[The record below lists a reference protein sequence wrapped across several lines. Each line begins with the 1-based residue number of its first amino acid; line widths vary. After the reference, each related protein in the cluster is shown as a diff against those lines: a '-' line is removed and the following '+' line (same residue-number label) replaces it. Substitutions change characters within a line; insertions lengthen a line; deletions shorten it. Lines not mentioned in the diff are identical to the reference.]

1 MSKST
6 NVTVSVAMD
15 EEQLNTL
22 QVYLLQGDK
31 ALESILK
38 ETVSDTL
45 AKLYAKHVP
54 QAVQNFLALKSD
66 VSVPN
71 DEKSKLKRKP
81 HERKDK
87 FPDGQELVMGESED
101 IKPAMN

>member
-1 MSKST
+1 MSKTT
-6 NVTVSVAMD
+6 NVTVTVAMD

-31 ALESILK
+31 ALEAILQ

-54 QAVQNFLALKSD
+54 QAVQTFLSLKNGAPIIKPD
-66 VSVPN
+66 KPKP
-71 DEKSKLKRKP
+71 EKKP
-81 HERKDK
+81 HEKKDK
-87 FPDGQELVMGESED
+87 SMGGEKLVLNETTAISQSVT
-101 IKPAMN
+101 